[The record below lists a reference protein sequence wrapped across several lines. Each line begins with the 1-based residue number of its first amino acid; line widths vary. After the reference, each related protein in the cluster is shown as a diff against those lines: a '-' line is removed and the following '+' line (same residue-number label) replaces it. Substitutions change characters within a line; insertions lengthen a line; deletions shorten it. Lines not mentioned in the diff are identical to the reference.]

1 MQTSRR
7 ELRKAVNVERKRTRR
22 GPSKSRTLVRR
33 PVTWVAKL
41 KRCECATVSTDL
53 SSFNCLIKALNYLS
67 KSLS

>member
-22 GPSKSRTLVRR
+22 GPSNSRTLVRR

-41 KRCECATVSTDL
+41 NMCECAMLRTDL
-53 SSFNCLIKALNYLS
+53 CSFNCLIKALNFLS